1 MSSKV
6 KDKIIN
12 NQISKEAVE
21 WLLRQ
26 IIVLPKSW
34 LVINLIFIILS
45 TIEITWGKDFSY
57 KFAIKNTTAIFLTLM
72 WLPAVLKIFALSGGV
87 LKTPAG
93 EFDSSGMINMLQSLS
108 ADSLGFLIEQTKLA
122 EEVAPPEQQQE
133 MRQIRQ
139 EWQRYYSSK
148 IPVSDAKQLLEGLA
162 QRYKD
167 IRKSMPSG
175 AQRTFE
181 MESIAGRM
189 RALAEIVNFPVSEV
203 NTFLQSEDQ
212 GHRLLGLSIAEWSG
226 KTIYFD
232 LVLDLISNSKSA
244 FEQTVGLRAMESMLY
259 QLELQQK
266 RKLKSVLIEQRDFN
280 QKEKRWIKKD
290 SNRWLISERLLS
302 AMKI

>member
-1 MSSKV
+1 MLYQ
-6 KDKIIN
+6 N
-12 NQISKEAVE
+12 NSRKGAKY
-21 WLLRQ
+21 LR
-26 IIVLPKSW
+26 
-34 LVINLIFIILS
+34 N
-45 TIEITWGKDFSY
+45 GKD
-57 KFAIKNTTAIFLTLM
+57 IIFQR
-72 WLPAVLKIFALSGGV
+72 FLS
-87 LKTPAG
+87 
-93 EFDSSGMINMLQSLS
+93 
-108 ADSLGFLIEQTKLA
+108 
-122 EEVAPPEQQQE
+122 
-133 MRQIRQ
+133 
-139 EWQRYYSSK
+139 
-148 IPVSDAKQLLEGLA
+148 VSDAKQLLEGLA

-189 RALAEIVNFPVSEV
+189 RALAEIVNFPVSAV

-226 KTIYFD
+226 KAIYFD

-259 QLELQQK
+259 RLELQQK
-266 RKLKSVLIEQRDFN
+266 SKLKSVLIEQRDFN
-280 QKEKRWIKKD
+280 DKEKRWIKKD